1 MDDRIGSPAD
11 DLDLE
16 MIDDLIDWLECAEE
30 DCRQLSMRVRSCSD
44 QQYLSGRAHAFS
56 LAAGLLRDV
65 QYKIRLL
72 DEVE

>member
-16 MIDDLIDWLECAEE
+16 TIDDLIDWLECAEE
-30 DCRQLSMRVRSCSD
+30 DCRQLSVRVRSCSD
-44 QQYLSGRAHAFS
+44 QQYLAGRAHAFG

-65 QYKIRLL
+65 QYKIKMLG
-72 DEVE
+72 EVE